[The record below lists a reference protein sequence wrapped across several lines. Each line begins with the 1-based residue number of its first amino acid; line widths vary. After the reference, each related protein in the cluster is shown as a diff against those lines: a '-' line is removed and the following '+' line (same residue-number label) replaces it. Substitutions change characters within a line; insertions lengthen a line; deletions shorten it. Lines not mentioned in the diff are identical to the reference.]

1 MTVSV
6 GYTGTI
12 NWYRTDSFW
21 DPTATVIASSW
32 SPMHGS
38 GVNSGHWWS
47 TLDHTT
53 ITSEDAG
60 KSYTFALV
68 DGSGIQLAHI
78 TGGAGLVSVPTTN
91 TTAGTGSNTLTAAP
105 TVFTNAFP
113 NRVQDNFCASTNLL
127 LAGVADTS
135 TLPAAV
141 TAFSDGYKATI
152 TMALDWIQMGA

>member
-47 TLDHTT
+47 GLDNETT
-53 ITSEDAG
+53 TAEDLG
-60 KSYTFALV
+60 KSYTFALTN
-68 DGSGIQLAHI
+68 GAGIQMGHI
-78 TGGAGLVSVPTTN
+78 TGGVGLSSVPTTN